1 MAALVPLLHSHGR
14 RTCYYNRLHNFSA
27 TIPRCHNNV
36 YVNSFLPRK
45 TKTLKFSDCRVFPLT
60 YDLNGLNSRIK
71 RHFFFGLFLNGF
83 AISFYSSFSYNF
95 MPRSGYSALHGAKK
109 EKKTSAEVSSSETIT
124 FHKTNSSSLL
134 DLTTTT
140 WNNWIN
146 LLLLWIPNWI
156 EKVKFKIQL
165 VLEIKLTH
173 YLSSLGAC
181 PGEPYHTQLKWP
193 TLLVAT
199 MDVSSRTKIQRSL
212 KNLYSVQLWD
222 IAV

>member
-1 MAALVPLLHSHGR
+1 MALL
-14 RTCYYNRLHNFSA
+14 YLF
-27 TIPRCHNNV
+27 I
-36 YVNSFLPRK
+36 L
-45 TKTLKFSDCRVFPLT
+45 
-60 YDLNGLNSRIK
+60 
-71 RHFFFGLFLNGF
+71 LFLTTSCLAV
-83 AISFYSSFSYNF
+83 AIQLC
-95 MPRSGYSALHGAKK
+95 MEQKRK
-109 EKKTSAEVSSSETIT
+109 KKTSAEVSSSETIT

>member
-1 MAALVPLLHSHGR
+1 MVFRIISLQKYAWQNRTAGLLSVDLLVLHLLPLLNPQVIIDLQPALSITLVVSLPEMAALVPLLHSHGR

-109 EKKTSAEVSSSETIT
+109 GKK
-124 FHKTNSSSLL
+124 HLL
-134 DLTTTT
+134 
-140 WNNWIN
+140 
-146 LLLLWIPNWI
+146 
-156 EKVKFKIQL
+156 K
-165 VLEIKLTH
+165 
-173 YLSSLGAC
+173 
-181 PGEPYHTQLKWP
+181 
-193 TLLVAT
+193 
-199 MDVSSRTKIQRSL
+199 
-212 KNLYSVQLWD
+212 
-222 IAV
+222 

>member
-1 MAALVPLLHSHGR
+1 MFLILELRDTFLFWALSKWL
-14 RTCYYNRLHNFSA
+14 CY
-27 TIPRCHNNV
+27 I
-36 YVNSFLPRK
+36 FL
-45 TKTLKFSDCRVFPLT
+45 
-60 YDLNGLNSRIK
+60 
-71 RHFFFGLFLNGF
+71 FFFFLQLHASQWLFSF
-83 AISFYSSFSYNF
+83 AWS
-95 MPRSGYSALHGAKK
+95 KK
-109 EKKTSAEVSSSETIT
+109 GKKTSAEVSSSETIT
-124 FHKTNSSSLL
+124 FHKTSSSSLL

-181 PGEPYHTQLKWP
+181 PGEPYHTHLKWP

-212 KNLYSVQLWD
+212 KNYRLSPIVRYCSLKNPAFRLVYRLFKKVRKPLILSYQSKNSTYESKR
-222 IAV
+222 